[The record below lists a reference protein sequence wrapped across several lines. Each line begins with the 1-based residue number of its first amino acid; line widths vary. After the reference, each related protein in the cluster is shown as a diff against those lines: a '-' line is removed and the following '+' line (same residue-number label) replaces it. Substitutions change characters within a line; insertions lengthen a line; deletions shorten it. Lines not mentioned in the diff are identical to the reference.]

1 MKCNLGQRYNK
12 FPSDNE
18 ICNSIRNIAHENGL
32 SKDAADV
39 ICKVYRYMMDK
50 KLAGGCHAISSVLY
64 VVLKE
69 VGEKPELCIGECQKR
84 GLPPFDHSWVTL
96 NGKIVD
102 LAIYLP
108 LNMRKGECGGPVVLG
123 VDVISRGKPSIDYGI
138 TTGLLFDW
146 NTSTVIEVPFNEY
159 MSEFP
164 DEKDGLWTVIENAL
178 PSSRNFDIAAMKEK
192 YKDVKRAVVR

>member
-1 MKCNLGQRYNK
+1 
-12 FPSDNE
+12 
-18 ICNSIRNIAHENGL
+18 
-32 SKDAADV
+32 
-39 ICKVYRYMMDK
+39 MMDK

-108 LNMRKGECGGPVVLG
+108 LDMRKGECGGPVVSG

-138 TTGLLFDW
+138 TTGLRFDW
-146 NTSTVIEVPFNEY
+146 NTSTVIKVPFNEY

-192 YKDVKRAVVR
+192 YKDVKRVVVR